1 MNRQT
6 HIFTETVLNW
16 YQSNA
21 RDLPWRQTRD
31 PYLIWL
37 SEVILQQTRVQQ
49 GLPYFEAFK
58 QKFPTVID
66 LAKAP
71 EDVVLRTWQGL
82 GYYSRARNLHKTAK
96 FLAHELQGR
105 FPSSYEELLKLP
117 GIGPYTAAAISSFAF
132 DEHQAVVDGN
142 VFRIL
147 SRYFGLHQDIAEA
160 KNRKVYAELANELM
174 PKGKAALFNQSIM
187 EFGAL
192 QCSPSPSCSNCPLI
206 ETCVAFASNQ
216 VSVLP
221 IKTKKGKIVDRFFH
235 YFVIE
240 QKNAFLV
247 QKRLNNDIW
256 NRLYE
261 FYLKE
266 EKEPKDLVYFL
277 ENDNFLANLSGVW
290 YELIIR
296 KPHQL
301 SHQKIHLKA
310 WHIQIPD
317 NFVLENQ
324 HQMEW
329 KTGSEFDNLGK
340 SVLIENL
347 VLDNQL

>member
-1 MNRQT
+1 MDSQI
-6 HIFTETVLNW
+6 HFFTETVLNW
-16 YQSNA
+16 YQLNA

-49 GLPYFEAFK
+49 GLPYYEAFK
-58 QKFPTVID
+58 EKFPTVID
-66 LAKAP
+66 LAEAP
-71 EDVVLRTWQGL
+71 EELVLRTWQGL

-96 FLAHELQGR
+96 FISEELKGR
-105 FPSSYEELLKLP
+105 FPSSYEKLLKLP

-147 SRYFGLHQDIAEA
+147 SRYFGLAYDIAEA
-160 KNRKVYAELANELM
+160 KNRNVYAELANDLM

-192 QCSPSPSCSNCPLI
+192 QCSPNPTCANCPLI
-206 ETCVAFASNQ
+206 DTCVAFAKKQ

-221 IKTKKGKIVDRFFH
+221 IKTKKVKIVDRFFH

-240 QKNAFLV
+240 KNNSYLV
-247 QKRLNNDIW
+247 QKRIKKDIW
-256 NRLYE
+256 NSLFE

-266 EKEPKDLVYFL
+266 DKEHRELSYVL
-277 ENDNFLANLSGVW
+277 ENDNFLRNLPGIWRQLTS
-290 YELIIR
+290 R
-296 KPHQL
+296 RPHQL

-317 NFVLENQ
+317 NFEVEIMDPLV
-324 HQMEW
+324 W
-329 KTGSEFDNLGK
+329 KSSSDFQNLGK

-347 VLDNQL
+347 LVDNQL

>member
-1 MNRQT
+1 MTNET
-6 HIFTETVLNW
+6 HFFTDTILIW

-49 GLPYFEAFK
+49 GLPYYEAFK
-58 QKFPTVID
+58 DKFPTVSD

-71 EDVVLRTWQGL
+71 EELVLRTWQGL

-96 FLAHELQGR
+96 FVCEDLGGR
-105 FPSSYEELLKLP
+105 FPTSYEELVKLP

-142 VFRIL
+142 VFRVL
-147 SRYFGLHQDIAEA
+147 SRYFGLNHDIAES

-192 QCSPSPSCSNCPLI
+192 QCSPVPSCSNCPLMG
-206 ETCVAFASNQ
+206 TCAALANNQ
-216 VSVLP
+216 VSILP
-221 IKTKKGKIVDRFFH
+221 IKSKKVKIIDRFFH

-240 QKNAFLV
+240 KNNAFLV
-247 QKRLNNDIW
+247 KKRVNKDIW
-256 NRLYE
+256 NSLHE

-266 EKEPKDLVYFL
+266 EKEQKELSYFL
-277 ENDNFLANLSGVW
+277 ENDIFLTNLPGIWQQLST
-290 YELIIR
+290 R

-317 NFVLENQ
+317 NFVIENQ
-324 HQMEW
+324 PPMEW
-329 KTGSEFDNLGK
+329 KTGSEFNKLGK

-347 VLDNQL
+347 LLDNQL